1 MIPHNPNLPA
11 IDPRL
16 LVDSDGPH
24 ALADLLAQTGYV
36 IQRRMLIDLK
46 HVLRSGKPWL
56 IEGPRGGGKTAL
68 GEALAQACNLPC
80 FYLQGMQGLTLDDV
94 LYYWDREGQN
104 QWVRQATSSGKS
116 LAAARAEQWSREYLL
131 LGEALG
137 AFDLAADCN
146 ITPILIIDEADK
158 LQEHIEDMLLQLL
171 GRGWAH
177 VPRFGD
183 IGIRD
188 NGKWPVVILLSNDI
202 RHDLSPPLRSRCL
215 YSWLEPPT
223 PREEVRI
230 LRARVP
236 AASPQLLGNVVK
248 IINCI
253 RGIGGVTD
261 KPGLR
266 ESIDLL
272 TALSNDASITWSAE
286 LLEEHLCFLG
296 KRVRDRSNLEKGV
309 ARLLQAIRSPH
320 PDIDRWVESA
330 CAESISIL
338 EETA

>member
-1 MIPHNPNLPA
+1 MVPHDPNLPSV
-11 IDPRL
+11 DPRL
-16 LVDSDGPH
+16 LIESDGTD
-24 ALADLLAQTGYV
+24 ALSDLLSQVGYV
-36 IQRRMLIDLK
+36 IQQRMLMDLK

-68 GEALAQACNLPC
+68 GEALARACNLPC

-94 LYYWDREGQN
+94 LYCWDREGQN
-104 QWVRQATSSGKS
+104 QWVRQATASGQL
-116 LAAARAEQWSREYLL
+116 LAAARADQWSREYLV

-137 AFDLAADCN
+137 AFDFAARSE

-188 NGKWPVVILLSNDI
+188 NRNWPVVILLSNDI

-223 PREEVRI
+223 PSEEVRI

-236 AASPQLLGNVVK
+236 VASPKLLVDVVK
-248 IINCI
+248 IINCV

-266 ESIDLL
+266 ESIDFL
-272 TALSNDASITWSAE
+272 TALSNDEPVTWSEAFI
-286 LLEEHLCFLG
+286 EEHLCFLG
-296 KRVRDRSNLEKGV
+296 KRMRDRANLQKGI
-309 ARLLQAIRSPH
+309 ARLQQALRSPH
-320 PDIDRWVESA
+320 ADIDHWVESA
-330 CAESISIL
+330 CSESMPVC
-338 EETA
+338 ERMA

>member
-1 MIPHNPNLPA
+1 MIPHNPNLPT

-16 LVDSDGPH
+16 LVDSDGPA
-24 ALADLLAQTGYV
+24 ALADLLTQTGYV

-68 GEALAQACNLPC
+68 GEALAKACNLPC

-104 QWVRQATSSGKS
+104 QWVRQATSSGTS
-116 LAAARAEQWSREYLL
+116 LTNARADQWSREYLV

-137 AFDLAADCN
+137 AFDLAASCD

-188 NGKWPVVILLSNDI
+188 GGKWPVVILLSNDI

-230 LRARVP
+230 LRTRVP

-272 TALSNDASITWSAE
+272 AALSNDESITWSAE
-286 LLEEHLCFLG
+286 ILEEHLCFLG
-296 KRVRDRSNLEKGV
+296 KRMKDRANLEKGV
-309 ARLLQAIRSPH
+309 ARLLLAIRSPH

-330 CAESISIL
+330 CAESISRL
-338 EETA
+338 AETA

>member
-1 MIPHNPNLPA
+1 MVPHNPNLPS

-16 LVDSDGPH
+16 LIESDGPE
-24 ALADLLAQTGYV
+24 ALRDLIAQTGYV
-36 IQRRMLIDLK
+36 IQRRMLTDLK

-68 GEALAQACNLPC
+68 AEALAQACNLPC
-80 FYLQGMQGLTLDDV
+80 FYVQGMQGLSLDDV
-94 LYYWDREGQN
+94 LYSWDREGQN
-104 QWVRQATSSGKS
+104 QWVRQATASGKS
-116 LAAARAEQWSREYLL
+116 LAEARRDQWSREYLV

-137 AFDLAADCN
+137 AFDLAARCD

-188 NGKWPVVILLSNDI
+188 AGEWPVVILLSNDI
-202 RHDLSPPLRSRCL
+202 RHDLSPPLRSRCV
-215 YSWLEPPT
+215 YSWLEPPS

-236 AASPQLLGNVVK
+236 AASPQLLANIVK
-248 IINCI
+248 IINCV

-272 TALSNDASITWSAE
+272 TALSKYEPVRWSAE
-286 LLEEHLCFLG
+286 LIDEHICFLG
-296 KRVRDRSNLEKGV
+296 KRNKDRANLEKGV

-320 PDIDRWVESA
+320 PDIDGWVEWA
-330 CAESISIL
+330 CS
-338 EETA
+338 ETAQTSEAIR